1 MRASDNKN
9 KTWLVCV
16 LSRAVLFMI
25 VFLGRIA
32 EAEAQG
38 WEWRLHKFR
47 TEPRAE
53 YPQPA
58 KRLANVLQFLPFGYA
73 RGDLS
78 LHYQR
83 RLAEFCAVQA
93 GGGLSLR
100 DPIFERFAA
109 RNPWHSA
116 NFSLKP
122 SGTVR
127 ASVRWF
133 PRTWPA
139 RTDFFVA
146 QEYLFRNV
154 RYGFVEE
161 LPHTD
166 GTIRRSS
173 TVVGYSTHSL
183 RMLMGWQSL
192 DVWRLHAEIFF
203 GLAFNLASERY
214 PRFVNNAQGPA
225 YAYGREVHFYPGLV
239 AGLAV
244 GYAF

>member
-1 MRASDNKN
+1 MK
-9 KTWLVCV
+9 K
-16 LSRAVLFMI
+16 AVLW
-25 VFLGRIA
+25 LRDAGLIA
-32 EAEAQG
+32 AVLVDLMPLAQHVHAQS
-38 WEWRLHKFR
+38 WEWRLHRFR
-47 TEPRAE
+47 SEPPMNYRL
-53 YPQPA
+53 PG
-58 KRLANVLQFLPFGYA
+58 KRLPNILQFFPFGYA
-73 RGDLS
+73 RGDVS

-122 SGTVR
+122 SGSIRT
-127 ASVRWF
+127 SVRWF

-139 RTDFFVA
+139 RTDFFIA

-154 RYGFVEE
+154 RYGFMEE
-161 LPHTD
+161 LPQAD
-166 GTIRRSS
+166 GSIRRSS
-173 TVVGYSTHSL
+173 SIVGYNIHSL
-183 RMLMGWQSL
+183 RLLVGWQSL
-192 DVWRLHAEIFF
+192 YVWRIHAEIFF

-214 PRFVNNAQGPA
+214 PRFVNDAFGPS
-225 YAYGREVHFYPGLV
+225 YSYGLDIHFYPGLV

>member
-1 MRASDNKN
+1 MALMTTVVRWLNGTGLKVVFCVGFITLALQAS
-9 KTWLVCV
+9 
-16 LSRAVLFMI
+16 
-25 VFLGRIA
+25 G
-32 EAEAQG
+32 QG
-38 WEWRLHKFR
+38 WEWRLHRFQK
-47 TEPRAE
+47 EPPKDYHPVR
-53 YPQPA
+53 
-58 KRLANVLQFLPFGYA
+58 KRLHNVLHFFPFGYA

-83 RLAEFCAVQA
+83 RLVEFCAVQA

-116 NFSLKP
+116 NFSMKP
-122 SGTVR
+122 SGTLR

-139 RTDFFVA
+139 RTDFFIA

-161 LPHTD
+161 LPQSD
-166 GTIRRSS
+166 GSIGRSS
-173 TVVGYSTHSL
+173 SVVGYSIHSL
-183 RMLMGWQSL
+183 RMLVGWQSL
-192 DVWRLHAEIFF
+192 EVWRIHAEIFF
-203 GLAFNLASERY
+203 GLAFNIASERY
-214 PRFVNNAQGPA
+214 PRFMNEAHGPL
-225 YAYGREVHFYPGLV
+225 YAYDRDVHFYPGFV

>member
-1 MRASDNKN
+1 MPSTELVARLERASR
-9 KTWLVCV
+9 LSIAIV
-16 LSRAVLFMI
+16 LGFMSLI
-25 VFLGRIA
+25 PKV
-32 EAEAQG
+32 EAQV
-38 WEWRLHKFR
+38 WEWRLHSFGS
-47 TEPRAE
+47 EPPADNRPA
-53 YPQPA
+53 A
-58 KRLANVLQFLPFGYA
+58 KRLANVLQFFPFGYA

-109 RNPWHSA
+109 RNPWHNA

-122 SGTVR
+122 SGTAR

-161 LPHTD
+161 LPLTD

-173 TVVGYSTHSL
+173 TMVGYSIHSL
-183 RMLMGWQSL
+183 RMLVGWQSL
-192 DVWRLHAEIFF
+192 DLWRLHAEIFF

-214 PRFVNNAQGPA
+214 PRFVNDAQGPA
-225 YAYGREVHFYPGLV
+225 YAYGRDVHFYPGFV